1 MASTI
6 GVRSLE
12 FTLRAETSTMR
23 GSVLR
28 RTLSVAQ
35 ALIRDHPPVTCAQRS
50 LNRRAAIRLLGAPF
64 HRYDTL
70 HTIYYIIRLIYSIF
84 RYTFFTMISDSH
96 YLYYTLYYII

>member
-23 GSVLR
+23 GSVLG

-50 LNRRAAIRLLGAPF
+50 LNRRAATRLLGAPF

-70 HTIYYIIRLIYSIF
+70 HTIEIVNSHHLFIVTSYRNTFYITILNTIDIRI
-84 RYTFFTMISDSH
+84 
-96 YLYYTLYYII
+96 